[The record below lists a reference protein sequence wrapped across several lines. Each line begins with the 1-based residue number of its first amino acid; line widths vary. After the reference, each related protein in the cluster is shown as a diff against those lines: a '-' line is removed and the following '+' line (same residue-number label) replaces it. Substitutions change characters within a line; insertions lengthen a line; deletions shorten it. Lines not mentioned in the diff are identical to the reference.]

1 MFGYFTDT
9 EDGSPAAEPDERGET
24 EEEGE
29 DNDGQTQ
36 QDEECEEER
45 SETRL
50 DHMQEDDGSVR
61 LLSEPMCFQT
71 SDWST
76 RCLYIFQNIHHTVYE
91 SHQLS

>member
-1 MFGYFTDT
+1 MELTSHYNLNKSTCLVISTDT

-50 DHMQEDDGSVR
+50 DHMQEDDSSVR

-71 SDWST
+71 SD
-76 RCLYIFQNIHHTVYE
+76 
-91 SHQLS
+91 